1 VTTTL
6 ESAIQIPEDVVRRT
20 KKVFDLSDTEVQGF
34 LTALIHTA
42 IEKKIE
48 EVNTQVFT
56 KDEAKQFEDELSG
69 LGYI

>member
-1 VTTTL
+1 MTTTF

-20 KKVFDLSDTEVQGF
+20 KKVFDLSDAEVKGF
-34 LTALIHTA
+34 LTTLIHTA

-48 EVNTQVFT
+48 EVNSQVFT
-56 KDEAKQFEDELSG
+56 KDEAKQFEDELAG